1 MTHGPNLT
9 PAPSTSRDPQEAI
22 STRIAS
28 NPAEHNMKGILE
40 GLPLREYWVKTEAFH
55 HHVHAFGW
63 AFLDTKAIEAVH
75 AHTAPHGHK
84 VLSLFTG
91 LGYAEAQMVARG
103 MDVVGFDR
111 EVHKDRWLLDTH
123 EGPGETDF
131 SRFADRA
138 LFLSF
143 PDPTK
148 ESIGGSAPVAFI
160 ERFLA
165 AGGSSVIT
173 INEERPRFHP
183 IQCDQELLDLLARRT
198 CKEVVPL
205 PAWPTVECF
214 ALMRGPGDFRP
225 VLKVHQF
232 A

>member
-9 PAPSTSRDPQEAI
+9 PAPSLSRDPQEAI
-22 STRIAS
+22 SARVAS
-28 NPAEHNMKGILE
+28 NPAEQNMKGILE
-40 GLPLREYWVKTEAFH
+40 GLPPREYWVKTAAFH
-55 HHVHAFGW
+55 HHVHAYGW

-111 EVHKDRWLLDTH
+111 EVLKDRWLLDTH
-123 EGPGETDF
+123 EGPGAMDF

-148 ESIGGSAPVAFI
+148 ASMAGSAPVSFI

-165 AGGSSVIT
+165 AGGSTVIT
-173 INEERPRFHP
+173 INEERPRSHP
-183 IQCDQELLDLLARRT
+183 IQCDQALLDLLARGT
-198 CKEVVPL
+198 CKEVVQL

-214 ALMRGPGDFRP
+214 AMMRGPGDFRP

>member
-22 STRIAS
+22 SARIAS
-28 NPAEHNMKGILE
+28 NPAYEKMDGIIK
-40 GLPLREYWVKTEAFH
+40 GLPPHEYLVKLAVFD
-55 HHVHAFGW
+55 HHVHTYGW
-63 AFLDTKAIEAVH
+63 AFLDSTALEAVH

-91 LGYAEAQMVARG
+91 LGYAEAQMVAKG

-111 EVHKDRWLLDTH
+111 EVLKDRWLLDTH
-123 EGPGETDF
+123 EGPGDMDF

-148 ESIGGSAPVAFI
+148 AGMGGSAPVTFI
-160 ERFLA
+160 ERFLT
-165 AGGSSVIT
+165 AGGSTVIT
-173 INEERPRFHP
+173 INEERPRSHP
-183 IQCDQELLDLLARRT
+183 IQCDQELLDLLARGACR
-198 CKEVVPL
+198 EVVQL

-214 ALMRGPGDFRP
+214 AMMRGPGDFRP